1 MEKIF
6 LCALVKFSSLY
17 RLFQVRNMFCVGSP
31 LAVFL
36 IMRGSTTFVPETD
49 SLKRIYNIF
58 HPYDPVVYF

>member
-1 MEKIF
+1 
-6 LCALVKFSSLY
+6 
-17 RLFQVRNMFCVGSP
+17 MFCVGSP

-58 HPYDPVVYF
+58 HPYDPVVHFLIRKIAP